1 MSIPR
6 SKFDKIR
13 PVVCRVLTHDD
24 DQSEQAEL
32 LVGVFKR
39 GTESLEARDVSAQT
53 EYSEGRVKKIME
65 FWVNN
70 NHISTLFYL
79 TNDMKPKCG
88 KFHTFIIFFNPSL
101 RILMIRKT
109 CAMRLISS
117 WYSPELFM
125 LESTRDTK

>member
-6 SKFDKIR
+6 SEFDQIR
-13 PVVCRVLTHDD
+13 PVVCGVLTHDD

-53 EYSEGRVKKIME
+53 EYSEGRVKKIVE

-70 NHISTLFYL
+70 SHISTLF
-79 TNDMKPKCG
+79 
-88 KFHTFIIFFNPSL
+88 F
-101 RILMIRKT
+101 
-109 CAMRLISS
+109 SS
-117 WYSPELFM
+117 
-125 LESTRDTK
+125 K